1 MEGEKDRREGMKPR
15 IKFFGV
21 IGSNEFSYGI
31 LGRAWTLAIRP
42 SGRRRVRMVIVRKRS
57 RWKMRRLRGER
68 KRMGKGDNEKKGERK
83 REGEKIFD
91 INNAS
96 REDVSRVTYHYR
108 VFGIQI
114 PGSKNPLLILYSE
127 YAFNIHIG
135 EGVIYLQ
142 IYRARARDYRVT
154 MLIRRVCRPN

>member
-1 MEGEKDRREGMKPR
+1 
-15 IKFFGV
+15 
-21 IGSNEFSYGI
+21 
-31 LGRAWTLAIRP
+31 
-42 SGRRRVRMVIVRKRS
+42 MVIVRKRAW
-57 RWKMRRLRGER
+57 WKMRRLRGER
-68 KRMGKGDNEKKGERK
+68 KRMGKGDKEKKGERK

>member
-1 MEGEKDRREGMKPR
+1 
-15 IKFFGV
+15 
-21 IGSNEFSYGI
+21 
-31 LGRAWTLAIRP
+31 
-42 SGRRRVRMVIVRKRS
+42 MVIVRKRS
-57 RWKMRRLRGER
+57 RWKMRRLRGE
-68 KRMGKGDNEKKGERK
+68 GERERGRRIKKK
-83 REGEKIFD
+83 RREKEREKIFD

-142 IYRARARDYRVT
+142 IYRARVRDYRVT